1 VHASLQAGLL
11 EGFAWTPSKWTAP
24 RRPFLNVCKYLM
36 DRDYF
41 EDLAN
46 GLEFLCTYTRLLS
59 YPREHCTTRLYT
71 CRARACVCVL
81 GVVRPSRSISSN
93 SLI

>member
-1 VHASLQAGLL
+1 MHARLQAGLL

-24 RRPFLNVCKYLM
+24 RRPFWNVCKYLM
-36 DRDYF
+36 ERNYF

-46 GLEFLCTYTRLLS
+46 GLEFLCIYTRSLS
-59 YPREHCTTRLYT
+59 YPHERVLPACT
-71 CRARACVCVL
+71 RACVCVL
-81 GVVRPSRSISSN
+81 GVVRPSRSILSN